1 MVHSRSSSVHFG
13 PPIPLPAA
21 HTVNKGT
28 NSYANLSYADFLPR
42 YASEN
47 PWKGYIP
54 VKATRFGRNA
64 AIAVLAVGALALT
77 ACGSDNATGAPA
89 ATQSAAGVK
98 VTGTLTG
105 IGSSAQGAA
114 MDAWKTNFASAN
126 PGATV
131 QYSPDGSGAGRKAIL
146 DGSAQFAGSDAYMT
160 DAELASSKTKCGTDG
175 AINIPVYISPIAV
188 AFNIPN
194 VKDLKLD
201 ATTVAKIFRGQITN
215 WNDPAIAALN
225 AGVTLPDLK
234 VTPVN
239 RSDDSG
245 TTQNFTDYLAS
256 AAPSVWTDKAAGLWP
271 ASLKGENAKGTSGV
285 VKTVTDTPGAVT
297 YADDSAVSGKLGTA
311 QIKVGSDFVKIS
323 ADAAAK
329 AVELGKPVAG
339 RPAGD
344 LSIKL
349 DRTTTDSSAYPV
361 VLVSYHVVCT
371 TYDKQ
376 ATADLVKAFES
387 YVVSDAGQQ
396 AAAGSAKSAPLSKAL
411 QDKAKAAVD
420 SIKAKA

>member
-1 MVHSRSSSVHFG
+1 M
-13 PPIPLPAA
+13 
-21 HTVNKGT
+21 
-28 NSYANLSYADFLPR
+28 
-42 YASEN
+42 
-47 PWKGYIP
+47 
-54 VKATRFGRNA
+54 KATRFGRNA

-77 ACGSDNATGAPA
+77 ACGSDNATGAAPA

-126 PGATV
+126 SGATV

-146 DGSAQFAGSDAYMT
+146 DGSAQFAGSDAYLT
-160 DAELASSKTKCGTDG
+160 DAELATSKTKCGTDG

-201 ATTVAKIFRGQITN
+201 ADTVAKIFRGQITN

-225 AGVTLPDLK
+225 TGVTLPDLK

-256 AAPSVWTDKAAGLWP
+256 AAPSVWTDKAAGVWP

-323 ADAAAK
+323 AAAAAK

-339 RPAGD
+339 RPTGD

-371 TYDKQ
+371 TYDKKE
-376 ATADLVKAFES
+376 TADLVKAFES